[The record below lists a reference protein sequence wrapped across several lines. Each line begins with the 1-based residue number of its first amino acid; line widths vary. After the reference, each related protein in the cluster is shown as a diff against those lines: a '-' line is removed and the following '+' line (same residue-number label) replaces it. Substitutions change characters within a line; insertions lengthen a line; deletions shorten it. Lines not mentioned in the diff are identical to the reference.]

1 MVDLSVNLNVA
12 ALLRNRR
19 NHPWP
24 DVVGLGRI
32 ALQAGAAGL
41 TVHPR
46 PDERHTKSSDV
57 HALRALI
64 TNEFPDRE
72 LNVEGYPDERFLE
85 LVREVSADQVT
96 LVPDGPDQ
104 DTSDHGWDFVQ
115 KGNMLRAIVDDL
127 KSSGHRISLFAD
139 PDVRIISAAAA
150 TGTDR
155 VELYT
160 GPFGGAYGDDEKQS
174 RELEALQSAAEAARA
189 AGLKV
194 NAGHDLTVP
203 NTAILVSRI
212 PYLAEV
218 SIGHALFC
226 DALTYGMED
235 TVTRYLTSCRAA
247 VVV

>member
-19 NHPWP
+19 GHHWP

-32 ALQAGAAGL
+32 ALEAGAAGL

-46 PDERHTKSSDV
+46 PDERHAKASDAY
-57 HALRALI
+57 ALRALI
-64 TNEFPDRE
+64 ADEFPDRE
-72 LNVEGYPDERFLE
+72 LNVEGYPDKRFLD
-85 LVREVSADQVT
+85 LVGEVAADQVT

-104 DTSDHGWDFVQ
+104 ETSDHGWDFVN
-115 KGNMLRAIVDDL
+115 KGNELRTIVEDL
-127 KSSGHRISLFAD
+127 RSCGHRVSLFAD
-139 PDVRIISAAAA
+139 PDARVIPAAAA

-160 GPFGGAYGDDEKQS
+160 GPFGAAYGVDAAQALALDS
-174 RELEALQSAAEAARA
+174 LEAAAEAAIA
-189 AGLKV
+189 AGIKV

-212 PYLAEV
+212 PYLSEV

-226 DALTYGMED
+226 DALSYGMKE
-235 TVTRYLTSCRAA
+235 TVERYLSSCRSHPDS
-247 VVV
+247 